1 MGRIKGHYEW
11 DDDHLAPGHKKE
23 GGLHQNLFDSD
34 GKLKGSARFIPD
46 DGNDAEPLIVTETVY
61 VPVEARRLSR
71 EDDELQR
78 AIAALVVQLIG
89 VGIEKGKPLAE
100 QWWRETARP
109 VIDAKRAALHERRT
123 RRKAKKQAAAV
134 GGTIVQPFHEVDETS
149 IANRPSMSSAEAQAR
164 YLAALAARAYSDE
177 QMRLVTS
184 SNIVDGEGLGEL
196 QRSLRELP
204 SEQLRGLIEG
214 MVRNPAMLGDDT
226 LANLASILGKRALE
240 LHPVP
245 GRRALK

>member
-1 MGRIKGHYEW
+1 
-11 DDDHLAPGHKKE
+11 
-23 GGLHQNLFDSD
+23 
-34 GKLKGSARFIPD
+34 
-46 DGNDAEPLIVTETVY
+46 
-61 VPVEARRLSR
+61 
-71 EDDELQR
+71 
-78 AIAALVVQLIG
+78 
-89 VGIEKGKPLAE
+89 
-100 QWWRETARP
+100 
-109 VIDAKRAALHERRT
+109 
-123 RRKAKKQAAAV
+123 
-134 GGTIVQPFHEVDETS
+134 
-149 IANRPSMSSAEAQAR
+149 MSSAEAQAR